1 MNGGKYMK
9 FGICITTRNRAEELE
24 DCLQTLRNLSVQ
36 PSIIVVSD
44 DSADTAI
51 RLNNRR
57 IASKYNADYL
67 VGPQK
72 GVCANRNN
80 ALRKCLTSNPDYV
93 SFVDDDICLSNDFI
107 SNAIDVYHTMSSKNQ
122 RNAILTGITET
133 QNGEQI
139 GASRLTFRGYF
150 TRAST
155 PEVVNIHA
163 AVFPRSLFESV
174 MWDENIFFGYED
186 AELCLRALS
195 RGFSIVYVS
204 KLIALHT
211 RFQQGTLVES
221 SLGKLPQYDI
231 SIEAARLYIGI
242 KRYKFIFP
250 SPIRL
255 LAFVLVYFAH
265 MAIYLAR
272 KGEIGSLRNILALS
286 NAGQLLQEDK
296 YESL

>member
-1 MNGGKYMK
+1 MNGKEYMK

-24 DCLQTLRNLSVQ
+24 DCLRTLRNLSVQ
-36 PSIIVVSD
+36 PLIIVVSD
-44 DSADTAI
+44 DSADLTI
-51 RLNNRR
+51 QRDNHR

-72 GVCANRNN
+72 GVCANRNS

-93 SFVDDDICLSNDFI
+93 SFVDDDICLDKDFLE
-107 SNAIDVYHTMSSKNQ
+107 NAIDVYHTMSSENQ
-122 RNAILTGITET
+122 QNTILTGITET
-133 QNGEQI
+133 QDGERI

-195 RGFSIVYVS
+195 QGFSIVYVS
-204 KLIALHT
+204 NLIALHT

-221 SLGKLPQYDI
+221 SLGKLSQYDI

-255 LAFVLVYFAH
+255 AAFMLVYFAH

-286 NAGQLLQEDK
+286 NAGQLLQEDR